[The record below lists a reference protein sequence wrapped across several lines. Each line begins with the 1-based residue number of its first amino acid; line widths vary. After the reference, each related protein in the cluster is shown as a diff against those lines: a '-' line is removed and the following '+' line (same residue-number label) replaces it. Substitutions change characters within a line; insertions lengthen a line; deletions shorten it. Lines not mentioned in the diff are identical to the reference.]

1 MNSSLSKTGQFVIKF
16 AINYKTL
23 RQLVGEEGDLRVQAC
38 FHIGNKP
45 VMMTDHCES
54 GDYIEGAKLNGV
66 VRCLRWGTISVMCR
80 NVWVEIAT
88 SGARLRCL
96 CWCSEICNEEMMSVL
111 LLKRVSKRPRNDEHI
126 ITPNHP
132 FETLR
137 TAYNSKNYA
146 KLKGETNNQSG
157 FLAKMRHTI
166 SP

>member
-1 MNSSLSKTGQFVIKF
+1 
-16 AINYKTL
+16 
-23 RQLVGEEGDLRVQAC
+23 
-38 FHIGNKP
+38 
-45 VMMTDHCES
+45 MMTDHCES
-54 GDYIEGAKLNGV
+54 GDYIEGAKATVV
-66 VRCLRWGTISVMCR
+66 VRCLRWVTITAMCC
-80 NVWVEIAT
+80 NVWVEVAT
-88 SGARLRCL
+88 LGARLRCL
-96 CWCSEICNEEMMSVL
+96 YWCCEICNEEMMSVL

-157 FLAKMRHTI
+157 FVAKMRHTI